1 MLTTPCRSRCYT
13 SATHSRAA
21 TCSKPV
27 PLRSRHSST
36 HRAVSSDSN
45 FSPQGTYE
53 EASTSDST
61 SLEGDWG
68 YMQEYAALKQQ
79 LLNNTR
85 KSGGAIGLYLLL
97 TVNGAAALAA
107 MIGTAASYAYLV
119 WLCRDVD
126 NVKPTDTVPVW
137 EANKVNQHGKDV
149 GHWRWG
155 QLLEFCCGKL
165 LQCDQTCVFM
175 QKYRWQLCMSERS
188 PACRRTTCQH
198 WMKSFDQSSELRCAR
213 LNQTPVP

>member
-1 MLTTPCRSRCYT
+1 MLKTPCRTRCYT
-13 SATHSRAA
+13 SATHYRAV

-126 NVKPTDTVPVW
+126 NEKPTDTVPVW
-137 EANKVNQHGKDV
+137 EANKVNQHGKEV
-149 GHWRWG
+149 GHWRWE
-155 QLLEFCCGKL
+155 QLLELCCSEL
-165 LQCDQTCVFM
+165 LQCDQTCVFL
-175 QKYRWQLCMSERS
+175 RN
-188 PACRRTTCQH
+188 CRLAAVHVRAQSCPQCTTCQH
-198 WMKSFDQSSELRCAR
+198 WMKSFDRSSQLRCVR